1 MDRDHAQFVACFHE
15 KLAVYNE
22 PELSKRAVIRSRS
35 QLETWLAGK
44 GERLEQVS
52 VRLVGLTQDRANT
65 VVTEAIIVGDGD
77 MHEAWRLTIAAR
89 TEDELIREVR
99 AFRDRDAAHA
109 WVASFGS

>member
-22 PELSKRAVIRSRS
+22 PELSMSPVIRSRS

-44 GERLEQVS
+44 GKRLENVS
-52 VRLVGLTQDRANT
+52 VRLVGLTQDGAST

-77 MHEAWRLTIAAR
+77 MPEAWRLTIAAR
-89 TEDELIREVR
+89 IEDDLIREVR
-99 AFRDRDAAHA
+99 AFRDRAAA
-109 WVASFGS
+109 LGWVIGFE